1 MHAACYTGCMLSVWA
16 YACVP
21 DDAVRDHCHRCV
33 YLLLSF
39 LSGITAPVVFTLT
52 LRNICFVLSFPWLL
66 SKISF
71 SELFFDL
78 DLLTHRESHRERESV
93 LHLRWR
99 ANKPAKGNH
108 TISKQVGKLFN
119 ANKKRTQ

>member
-1 MHAACYTGCMLSVWA
+1 MHVACYTGSMLSVWA

-33 YLLLSF
+33 YLSLSF

-52 LRNICFVLSFPWLL
+52 LRNIYFVLSFPRLL

-78 DLLTHRESHRERESV
+78 DLLTGTHRHRKRVSFTFELES
-93 LHLRWR
+93 
-99 ANKPAKGNH
+99 
-108 TISKQVGKLFN
+108 Q
-119 ANKKRTQ
+119 